1 MFFPV
6 DRTSNLCRS
15 TMPNSC
21 CHTSC
26 ALFNVLSVIATRLKP
41 LLNVIIVTEQT
52 GGTQDRDVADNL
64 SHFKNVI
71 GYHATATGKRKS
83 KGKGKAAIVS
93 LDFEKAFDRLDR
105 TFLYELMMKLGFS
118 KTFLDMIRTLYEGN
132 ISKVVTNGKATADVQ
147 LGRGVRQG
155 CPLAM
160 YLYIIFINPLL
171 ERLKSCMVGTEVS
184 GKTIKLAAYVDDIA
198 IMTGEELDLE
208 QVESRLDEFMG
219 ATNSIFNKEK
229 TNTLAIGSCTEKRNW
244 PVNWLGLTNKVKL
257 LGITWFSTI
266 KKTITE
272 NYTEL
277 KKFSVGLMA
286 MSSNKKLEHSPKSN
300 ALQFVCGSEIQ
311 LH

>member
-1 MFFPV
+1 MGLLAVLRKKPEQIAFWTRTVFFPV

-83 KGKGKAAIVS
+83 KGKGKAVIVS

-118 KTFLDMIRTLYEGN
+118 KTFLDLIKTLYEGN
-132 ISKVVTNGKATADVQ
+132 IWN
-147 LGRGVRQG
+147 RYERQG
-155 CPLAM
+155 YHRRAVGKRGEAM
-160 YLYIIFINPLL
+160 VP
-171 ERLKSCMVGTEVS
+171 
-184 GKTIKLAAYVDDIA
+184 
-198 IMTGEELDLE
+198 
-208 QVESRLDEFMG
+208 
-219 ATNSIFNKEK
+219 
-229 TNTLAIGSCTEKRNW
+229 
-244 PVNWLGLTNKVKL
+244 
-257 LGITWFSTI
+257 
-266 KKTITE
+266 
-272 NYTEL
+272 
-277 KKFSVGLMA
+277 
-286 MSSNKKLEHSPKSN
+286 SPHDV
-300 ALQFVCGSEIQ
+300 LVHH